1 MALSVRPA
9 TPEDHALFVPFFLSF
24 EMPDPIPEQAWW
36 DKFCQN
42 ACFLEEDGKA
52 LGYGLAYKLEDSGY
66 VMHCAVDASARNR
79 GVGRAV
85 MKTLA
90 KRLRAL
96 GCTRWTLNVKVG
108 NEPAI
113 ALYRRLGMDVDFT
126 VAVLRIPWSV
136 AEGLP
141 VGSSTGEA
149 FDGSEDRHIEDVF
162 GLEHGRVSRPRE
174 LGRVMR
180 RARRGEETTGVIGF
194 DPPFPGAPL
203 FRARSMEDAAA
214 LFRSIRET
222 AKPEHDYF
230 RVVVEADEALAERL
244 ISAGATRI
252 MSLLHMVGPLPEDD

>member
-9 TPEDHALFVPFFLSF
+9 KPEDHALFVPFFLSF

-36 DKFCQN
+36 DKFCQH
-42 ACFLEEDGKA
+42 ACFVEEGGRA
-52 LGYGLAYKLEDSGY
+52 LGYGLAYKLEESGY

-90 KRLRAL
+90 KTLRAE
-96 GCTRWTLNVKVG
+96 GCTRWSLNVKVG

-113 ALYRRLGMDVDFT
+113 ALYRRLGMESDFT

-136 AEGLP
+136 AEGLSP
-141 VGSSTGEA
+141 GSSVGEHY
-149 FDGSEDRHIEDVF
+149 DGSEDRDLEVLF

-180 RARRGEETTGVIGF
+180 RARRGGETTGVIGF
-194 DPPFPGAPL
+194 DPAFPGAPL
-203 FRARSMEDAAA
+203 FRARSLEDAAA

-252 MSLLHMVGPLPEDD
+252 MSLLHMVGALPADD